1 MSLAEDI
8 DERLPEFD
16 DEDMDD
22 SMSEDDL
29 AERRRRRW
37 PKVRGRGYASPRQDS
52 SPVNQTQMQ
61 AALARVAE
69 DVRKLAAGQ
78 KALDARL
85 SAGLKRLRTDGQQSS
100 QMAALLPLLLKP
112 KAKTMAEL
120 VASGEL
126 TTAKFM
132 LDSNDS
138 MQMLLPLMLMGGMS
152 GSSTGGGDNNMMML
166 AVAMMAMQKK

>member
-16 DEDMDD
+16 DEDVDE

-37 PKVRGRGYASPRQDS
+37 PRVRGRGYATPRQDS
-52 SPVNQTQMQ
+52 SPVNQTQMH
-61 AALARVAE
+61 AALARVAD

-85 SAGLKRLRTDGQQSS
+85 TSGLKRLRGEGQQMS

-112 KAKTMAEL
+112 KAKTLPEL
-120 VASGEL
+120 AASGEL
-126 TTAKFM
+126 TTAKLM
-132 LDSNDS
+132 IDSNDS
-138 MQMLLPLMLMGGMS
+138 MSMLLPLMLMS
-152 GSSTGGGDNNMMML
+152 GTGASPGGGGDNNMMLL